1 MTDNV
6 TRCPKCATSFRISD
20 AHLNSAKGSVR
31 CGSCLSVF
39 NAKNHLIPAHEEEV
53 QQIKQE
59 GIDQEDDIL
68 ISDTMNM
75 PNQETAEVD
84 EFRDEFSDV
93 LFAKGDTGEHD
104 FNLFERDAIQEGEDE
119 EIPQDESWALDL
131 LNDDPKES
139 EEQEPQN
146 DSDGEH
152 QDSYSQAPYDEPTDD
167 PSSDESYYNNS
178 FQIIEEKT
186 SSNVSDIAKELYDEY
201 DDVEIE
207 EFDYSET
214 SQTYAQPTSHQDDYG
229 SNSSSD
235 YLSSIEPEPVE
246 FDYHGHSQF
255 WHSRAL
261 WASLSFIAGLLLFAQ
276 FAWIKFPSL
285 SVIEPYRSYYA
296 QVCDVFSCRLPEL
309 IDRAKIRST
318 NLVVRS
324 HPKVQN
330 ALVVDAVIQNTAKF
344 EQTFPT
350 LDLIF
355 TNNLDKVVSARRLT
369 PKEYL
374 GGELAGRSNMPSLQP
389 VHIAIEIADPGK
401 EAVGYQIIIVN

>member
-1 MTDNV
+1 MTEHV
-6 TRCPKCATSFRISD
+6 TRCPKCATSFRISE

-39 NAKNHLIPAHEEEV
+39 NAKDHLLPAHEDDHNPT
-53 QQIKQE
+53 Q
-59 GIDQEDDIL
+59 QEDPDQDEDIL
-68 ISDTMNM
+68 ISDTMDM
-75 PNQETAEVD
+75 PKQEPAPFD
-84 EFRDEFSDV
+84 EFNDEFSGAM
-93 LFAKGDTGEHD
+93 FTKADTGQHD
-104 FNLFERDAIQEGEDE
+104 VNLFERDTLQDGEDDE
-119 EIPQDESWALDL
+119 VPQDESWALDL
-131 LNDDPKES
+131 LNDDPKDT
-139 EEQEPQN
+139 EEQEQKN
-146 DSDGEH
+146 DSDAEH
-152 QDSYSQAPYDEPTDD
+152 HDHHTQATYDEPEA
-167 PSSDESYYNNS
+167 SSGGESYYNNS

-186 SSNVSDIAKELYDEY
+186 SSSINDVAKDLYDEY

-214 SQTYAQPTSHQDDYG
+214 SQTYAQPTSHQDTYDT
-229 SNSSSD
+229 NSSSD

-261 WASLSFIAGLLLFAQ
+261 WASLSLVAGLLLIGQ

-296 QVCDVFSCRLPEL
+296 QACNVFSCRLPEL
-309 IDRAKIRST
+309 IDRSKIRSA

-324 HPKVQN
+324 HPKVRN

-350 LDLIF
+350 LDLVF
-355 TNNLDKVVSARRLT
+355 TDNLDKVVSARRLS

-374 GGELAGRSNMPSLQP
+374 GGELAGRANMPSLQP
-389 VHIAIEIADPGK
+389 VHIAIEIADPG
-401 EAVGYQIIIVN
+401 EDAVGYQIIIVN

>member
-39 NAKNHLIPAHEEEV
+39 NAKNHLIPSHDEAPTPPQPEETA
-53 QQIKQE
+53 
-59 GIDQEDDIL
+59 QEDDIL
-68 ISDTMNM
+68 ISDTMDM
-75 PNQETAEVD
+75 PKQETSEMD
-84 EFRDEFSDV
+84 EFRDEFSGV
-93 LFAKGDTGEHD
+93 MFAKGDTGEHD
-104 FNLFERDAIQEGEDE
+104 FNLFERDTIQDDDDDDV
-119 EIPQDESWALDL
+119 PQDESWALDL
-131 LNDDPKES
+131 LNDDPKDSELPEQPSEDTGEHEPRQKTVYDTQES
-139 EEQEPQN
+139 ESLSEE
-146 DSDGEH
+146 G
-152 QDSYSQAPYDEPTDD
+152 
-167 PSSDESYYNNS
+167 YYNNS
-178 FQIIEEKT
+178 FQIIEET
-186 SSNVSDIAKELYDEY
+186 PSPSIGNVAKELYDEY

-214 SQTYAQPTSHQDDYG
+214 AQTYAQPTSHHDDYAAG
-229 SNSSSD
+229 NSSD

-255 WHSRAL
+255 WHSRTL
-261 WASLSFIAGLLLFAQ
+261 WASLSLVAGLLLVVQ

-296 QVCDVFSCRLPEL
+296 QACNVFSCQLPEL
-309 IDRAKIRST
+309 IDRSKIRSA

-324 HPKVQN
+324 HPKVRN

-355 TNNLDKVVSARRLT
+355 TDNLDKVVSARRLS

-374 GGELAGRSNMPSLQP
+374 GGELAGRANMPRLQP
-389 VHIAIEIADPGK
+389 VHIAIEIADPG
-401 EAVGYQIIIVN
+401 EDAVGYQIIIVN